1 MPSNQGETW
10 NISKIGYQL
19 KQVRSRISKGLVEKG
34 VLRTEKKNYVIFDF
48 PSHPVQDPS
57 VKERLIQR
65 VVDCLLGRGPAP
77 DRRTIALVC
86 SAYAANVL
94 DNALVGLSHSQ
105 RETAFQKVDDILQEF
120 ATFSEK
126 SKTIGTTE
134 VMAGYLFCN
143 SSVFN
148 VFSKMDSIL

>member
-77 DRRTIALVC
+77 DHRTIALVC